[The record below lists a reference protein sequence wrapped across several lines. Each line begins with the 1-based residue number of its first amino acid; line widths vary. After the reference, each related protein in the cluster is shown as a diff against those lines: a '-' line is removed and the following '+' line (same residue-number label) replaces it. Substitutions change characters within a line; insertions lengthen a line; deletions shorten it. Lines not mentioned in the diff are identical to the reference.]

1 VKTVLPS
8 NQVSFSLRANTT
20 SINSLSSTGLA
31 SDSLPGLK
39 KKARFLL
46 MIDLATKLRVVSV
59 IKTYPEL
66 VMQSES
72 AEEVIESFTTSW
84 LAHFPKPQTVI
95 ADNAKSLS

>member
-1 VKTVLPS
+1 MIR
-8 NQVSFSLRANTT
+8 FGT
-20 SINSLSSTGLA
+20 SEWLV
-31 SDSLPGLK
+31 PGLK

-46 MIDLATKLRVVSV
+46 MMDLATKLRVVSV